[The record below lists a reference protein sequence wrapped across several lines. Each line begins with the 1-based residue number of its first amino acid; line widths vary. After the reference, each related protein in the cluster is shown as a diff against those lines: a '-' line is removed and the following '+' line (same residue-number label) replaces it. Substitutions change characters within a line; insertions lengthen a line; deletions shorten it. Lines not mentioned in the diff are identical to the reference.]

1 MEKFSNVALWRERE
15 VYKIRI
21 RENFDLDIWRRETV
35 LSVIMMIELGLDRRS
50 TALKGKSVDR

>member
-1 MEKFSNVALWRERE
+1 MSIRVCVWRSFLVALWRERE

-35 LSVIMMIELGLDRRS
+35 LSVIMMIELGLDRVEAPR
-50 TALKGKSVDR
+50 